1 MHRAD
6 LLQMLAA
13 PMPGV
18 TIELGARVEAVSS
31 NEKQA
36 VVTLGGGR
44 QYEADLI
51 VGCDGINSLVRKT
64 LHGAQSPRFTGNM
77 CWRALTPADIFPR
90 GLVAPDMTIWMGP
103 LGHIV
108 VYYIRGGQFVNMVAS
123 RETENWV
130 EESWSVESSAAE
142 MSAAFPSV
150 GGDMR
155 MLIDRAQRCFK
166 WGLFD
171 RDPLPWWSRGRI
183 TLLGDAAHPMLPF
196 LAQGAAM
203 AIEDA
208 FVLARELGASPDD
221 LAAALQRYEAI
232 RRPRTSD
239 VQLAARAQAGIFHLT
254 SPAARLKRFL
264 KLDRFDQARSE
275 IAQPRLALRAR
286 RDRRRAPALSP
297 FLKRIKGGDR
307 APPFP
312 TAAAAAALL
321 DDPHDV
327 GLLHDQEFLAL
338 ELDLGPR
345 PFAEQHA
352 VPGLHVHRHEL
363 AALVA
368 PAGPDRDHFAL
379 LRLLLGG
386 VRDDDAAL
394 GLRAGIDAAHDDTVM
409 QGAEFVSPWVSSWAV
424 PERR

>member
-1 MHRAD
+1 MSGTKRVALIGAGIGGLTAARALALRGFEVRVFEQSDELKEVGAGIQVAPNSTKVLRALGLEPQLKAAGYQPRSVVVRDWDDGRELRRTPMDNAEAKYGAGYYLMHRAD

-13 PMPGV
+13 PMPGGV
-18 TIELGARVEAVSS
+18 TIELNARVEAVTAS
-31 NEKQA
+31 ETQA
-36 VVTLGGGR
+36 AVTLSGGR

-123 RETENWV
+123 RETDHWV
-130 EESWSVESSAAE
+130 EESWSIESSAAE
-142 MSAAFPSV
+142 MSAAFPTV

-155 MLIDRAQRCFK
+155 MLLERAQRCFK

-171 RDPLPWWSRGRI
+171 RDPLPWWSRERI

-208 FVLARELGASPDD
+208 FVLARELAASPEN

-232 RRPRTSD
+232 RRPRTAD

-264 KLDRFDQARSE
+264 RLDRLTKPDPKLLNRDWLYEHDATGGEGALARS
-275 IAQPRLALRAR
+275 
-286 RDRRRAPALSP
+286 
-297 FLKRIKGGDR
+297 
-307 APPFP
+307 
-312 TAAAAAALL
+312 
-321 DDPHDV
+321 
-327 GLLHDQEFLAL
+327 
-338 ELDLGPR
+338 
-345 PFAEQHA
+345 
-352 VPGLHVHRHEL
+352 
-363 AALVA
+363 
-368 PAGPDRDHFAL
+368 
-379 LRLLLGG
+379 
-386 VRDDDAAL
+386 
-394 GLRAGIDAAHDDTVM
+394 
-409 QGAEFVSPWVSSWAV
+409 
-424 PERR
+424 